1 MKIIRLSTFLDFGG
15 IESKMVNLSTT
26 TNAQME
32 WVFCAIGKGGVAS
45 EKIKENGKRV
55 VLFESAYRI
64 PSLLTIYR
72 LYRFFKSEQPDVVH
86 TSGAEANFHGVLAAR
101 WAGVKNVVAEEIG
114 IPKHGFLAQ
123 KIFGV
128 IFKLS
133 HYVLGESKMVCD
145 NLYKLYAVPKKKL
158 KIVSNFVVFSPE
170 KESARKGIKQK
181 DVFTIVS
188 VSRLEAVKNIE
199 SVLRTVAKLT
209 SEKFAVQ
216 YTIVGEGNHR
226 KVLETLVA
234 ALKIEN
240 NVTFVGF
247 QSDPVPFLRESDV
260 YVLTSFTEGFSNS
273 LAEALYNGTPSLST
287 KVGAATEIITDNQN
301 GWLVEAADDEA
312 LFRKIKSIIALDP
325 ETRKQIGQTGRTT
338 IIDNYSIEN
347 HLETLT
353 AIYLKKE

>member
-1 MKIIRLSTFLDFGG
+1 MKVIRLSTFLDFGG
-15 IESKMVNLSTT
+15 IESKMVNLSTN
-26 TNAQME
+26 TNTQIE

-72 LYRFFKSEQPDVVH
+72 LYRFFKAEQPDVVH

-123 KIFGV
+123 KIFGI

-133 HYVLGESKMVCD
+133 HYVLGESKTVCD
-145 NLYKLYAVPKKKL
+145 NLYKWYAIPKQKL
-158 KIVSNFVVFSPE
+158 KIVSNFVVFSPQNE
-170 KESARKGIKQK
+170 INGRTTTPK
-181 DVFTIVS
+181 DFFTIVS
-188 VSRLEAVKNIE
+188 VSRLEPVKNIE
-199 SVLRTVAKLT
+199 SVLKAVAKLT
-209 SEKFAVQ
+209 SEKIAVH
-216 YTIVGEGNHR
+216 YTVVGEGKHR
-226 KVLETLVA
+226 KGLEALVA
-234 ALKIEN
+234 ELNIQN
-240 NVTFVGF
+240 NVIFVGF
-247 QSDPVPFLRESDV
+247 QSNPVPFLQASDL

-273 LAEALYNGTPSLST
+273 LAEALYNGIPSLT
-287 KVGAATEIITDNQN
+287 TEVGAAEEIITDNQN

-312 LFRKIKSIIALDP
+312 LFRKIKSIIALDS
-325 ETRKQIGQTGRTT
+325 ETRKQIGQAGRNT
-338 IIDNYSIEN
+338 IVENYSIEK

-353 AIYLKKE
+353 AIYLQKA